1 MDESALSSPHSWA
14 AKLRQFLYPHPGR
27 LRLALQ
33 YRGSVIPAIMPPVLL
48 CTAVGIV
55 ISLLHA
61 YVYPLHM
68 PVLGTVIPTIVLGL
82 LLVFRTNTAYERFW
96 EGRKLWGLM
105 VNTSRNLTRLI
116 WVAIS
121 TDTEPERQAKI
132 AALHLILAFAIAAKQ
147 HLRQESLEEA
157 IPFLTSDQFQAL
169 TSVQNPPLR
178 IALWLEDYLQLQYQQ
193 GKLPIYQL
201 TVLSDYVRALVDVVG
216 GSERII
222 KTPIPLAYAIHLK
235 QLLLLYS
242 LLLPFQ
248 LVGQLGIFTG
258 LVVGLIAFT
267 LFGVEEIGLEIE
279 NPFGRDWNDLPLDAI
294 CQTMQQNIQDL
305 IDAPLMPLTTTPNSG
320 RDYSL
325 SPMVVNPNPP
335 NLV

>member
-1 MDESALSSPHSWA
+1 MPPQRWSQH
-14 AKLRQFLYPHPGR
+14 LRQAVYPHPGR

-48 CTAVGIV
+48 CAAVGLV

-61 YVYPLHM
+61 YIHPLNI
-68 PVLGTVIPTIVLGL
+68 PVLGTIIPTIVLGL

-105 VNTSRNLTRLI
+105 VNTTRNMTRLM
-116 WVAIS
+116 WVAIPS
-121 TDTEPERQAKI
+121 ETEAERQDKI
-132 AALHLILAFAIAAKQ
+132 AALQLIIAIAIATKQ
-147 HLRQESLEEA
+147 HLRHESLEE
-157 IPFLTSDQFQAL
+157 LTPLL
-169 TSVQNPPLR
+169 TPAQLDSLAAVPNPPLR
-178 IALWLEDYLQLQYQQ
+178 IALWLENYLHDQYHQ
-193 GKLPIYQL
+193 GRLPLYQL
-201 TVLSDYVRALVDVVG
+201 TVLDDHLRNLVDVVG
-216 GSERII
+216 GSERIL

-235 QLLLLYS
+235 QLLLLYC

-279 NPFGRDWNDLPLDAI
+279 NPFGRDCNDLPLDAI

-305 IDAPLMPLTTTPNSG
+305 IEAPILPLRTELPKTLMVSRGWDSG
-320 RDYSL
+320 RT
-325 SPMVVNPNPP
+325 
-335 NLV
+335 

>member
-1 MDESALSSPHSWA
+1 MSSARYWES
-14 AKLRQFLYPHPGR
+14 KLRQVLYPRPGR

-48 CTAVGIV
+48 CTAAGIV
-55 ISLLHA
+55 ISLLHT
-61 YVYPLHM
+61 YVYPLSL
-68 PVLGTVIPTIVLGL
+68 PILGTVIPTIVLGL

-116 WVAIS
+116 WVAIPCE
-121 TDTEPERQAKI
+121 TEADRQAKVG
-132 AALHLILAFAIAAKQ
+132 ALHLILAFAIATKQ
-147 HLRQESLEEA
+147 HLRQEPLQEIA
-157 IPFLTSDQFQAL
+157 PFLTPDQLQAL
-169 TSVQNPPLR
+169 ATVQNPPLR
-178 IALWLEDYLQLQYQQ
+178 IAFWLEDYLHRQYRQ
-193 GKLPIYQL
+193 GKIPIYQL
-201 TVLSDYVRALVDVVG
+201 TVLSDYVGNLVDVVG

-235 QLLLLYS
+235 QLLLLYC

-279 NPFGRDWNDLPLDAI
+279 NPFGRDCNDLPLDAI

-305 IDAPLMPLTTTPNSG
+305 IDAPLMPFIAPPDSELRSGYPLTKM
-320 RDYSL
+320 DQ
-325 SPMVVNPNPP
+325 
-335 NLV
+335 